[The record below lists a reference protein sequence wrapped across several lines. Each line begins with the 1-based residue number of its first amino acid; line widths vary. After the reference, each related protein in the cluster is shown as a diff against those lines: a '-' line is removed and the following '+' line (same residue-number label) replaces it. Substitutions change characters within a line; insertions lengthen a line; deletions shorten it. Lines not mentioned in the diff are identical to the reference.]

1 MKNNTKKCP
10 KKGTQVSR
18 LILSWGGGAL
28 NNQAFAQPC
37 SKTEHAP
44 GVPKG
49 TVADFGWDQEDEG
62 LFFRDFHDSR
72 VISLFARRYLL
83 KGIVLSGVV
92 SGNG

>member
-1 MKNNTKKCP
+1 MPESVPKRERNDRGEFCP
-10 KKGTQVSR
+10 G
-18 LILSWGGGAL
+18 GGGAL
-28 NNQAFAQPC
+28 NNQAFAQPY
-37 SKTEHAP
+37 SRTEHAP